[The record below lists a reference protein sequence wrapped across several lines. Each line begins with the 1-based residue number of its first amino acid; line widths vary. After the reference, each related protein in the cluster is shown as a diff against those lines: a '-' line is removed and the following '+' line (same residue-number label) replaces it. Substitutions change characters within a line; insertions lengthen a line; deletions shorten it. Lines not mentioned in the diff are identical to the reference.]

1 MLKISAENSMRE
13 TVRVYWRQFA
23 ESATAFAHRY
33 QSDLFLRTEIH
44 IVALEIAYA
53 AFIVLLAI
61 GALVVLYQEIVGG
74 VMAAM
79 ATALTTATPI
89 SAEAIITQL
98 EAARTREIVGISILI
113 FGAAI
118 VFAYLISRL
127 ALMPARNALVAQKQ
141 FIGNIAHEL
150 RTPLSIIKAN
160 TEIRLIDSALSTQA
174 KSIHEDNLEEL
185 DRISDII
192 NNLLSLNTLIQPE
205 RMPFTNVDIVK
216 IAERAAGRLE
226 PLLRKK
232 PVKIRIKSGKARAT
246 WGNISALEQIVMN
259 LLRNAIH
266 HTSKGEILISIGP
279 TAQGLIEFS
288 IRDSGTG
295 ISKEDLARIFEPFYR
310 GDRAR
315 TRTGGAGS
323 GLGLAIVS
331 ELVKLHHGRI
341 SVRST
346 AGEGTTVSVVLPPSR
361 TGAIPK
367 AKPVIDPHE
376 VSVDFGRNPPTSS
389 S

>member
-1 MLKISAENSMRE
+1 M
-13 TVRVYWRQFA
+13 
-23 ESATAFAHRY
+23 
-33 QSDLFLRTEIH
+33 H

-53 AFIVLLAI
+53 ALILGLAI
-61 GALVVLYQEIVGG
+61 GALVVLYQEIVSG
-74 VMAAM
+74 VMTAV

-89 SAEAIITQL
+89 SAESIMAQL
-98 EAARTREIVGISILI
+98 EAARTRQIVGISALI

-118 VFAYLISRL
+118 VFAYLLSRL

-160 TEIRLIDSALSTQA
+160 TEIRLIDSALSPQA

-205 RMPFTNVDIVK
+205 RIPFHNVDLTK
-216 IAERAAGRLE
+216 IAERAVAQLE
-226 PLLRKK
+226 PLVRKK
-232 PVKIRIKSGKARAT
+232 PVKIRVKSGKFHAT
-246 WGNISALEQIVMN
+246 WGNAAACEQIMMN

-279 TAQGLIEFS
+279 SAQGLIELSF
-288 IRDSGTG
+288 RDSGTG

-341 SVRST
+341 SVRS
-346 AGEGTTVSVVLPPSR
+346 APGEGTTVTVVLPPSR
-361 TGAIPK
+361 TGATPK
-367 AKPVIDPHE
+367 AKPVADPHE
-376 VSVDFGRNPPTSS
+376 VSVDFRHGPSKPSS
-389 S
+389 

>member
-1 MLKISAENSMRE
+1 M
-13 TVRVYWRQFA
+13 
-23 ESATAFAHRY
+23 
-33 QSDLFLRTEIH
+33 H

-53 AFIVLLAI
+53 ALILGLAI
-61 GALVVLYQEIVGG
+61 GALVVLYQEIVSG
-74 VMAAM
+74 VMVAV

-89 SAEAIITQL
+89 SAEGIMAQL
-98 EAARTREIVGISILI
+98 EAARTRQIVGISSLI

-118 VFAYLISRL
+118 VFAYLLSRL

-160 TEIRLIDSALSTQA
+160 TEIRLIDSALSPQA

-205 RMPFTNVDIVK
+205 RIPFHNVDLTKV
-216 IAERAAGRLE
+216 AERAVARLE
-226 PLLRKK
+226 PLVRKN
-232 PVKIRIKSGKARAT
+232 PVKIRVKSGKFHAT
-246 WGNISALEQIVMN
+246 WGNAAACEQIMMN

-279 TAQGLIEFS
+279 STQGLIELSF
-288 IRDSGTG
+288 RDSGTG

-341 SVRST
+341 SVRS
-346 AGEGTTVSVVLPPSR
+346 APGEGTTVTVVLPPSR
-361 TGAIPK
+361 AGATPK
-367 AKPVIDPHE
+367 AKPVADPHE
-376 VSVDFGRNPPTSS
+376 VSADFRHGPSKPSS
-389 S
+389 